1 MYLLKSIVSEVLQ
14 AWKYDGIIFPIF
26 TKTLYMSL
34 KRHVPNFITIL
45 NLLCGALATIFA
57 VQGNLIMAALFVA
70 LGIFF
75 DFFDGL
81 AARVLNV
88 KSEIGLQLDSLADV
102 ITSGLVPGIVMYQLL
117 VRALPG
123 TAKPVSNWTDSGSW
137 WEWDFPTLALIGLLI
152 AAASGY
158 RLAKFN
164 IDDRQTDS
172 FIGLP
177 TPANALLILSL
188 PLILAFQPNPW
199 AVELILNEW
208 FLIGLTLVSCYMLN
222 AEIALFAL
230 KFTDWSFKANKL
242 RYFFLGFC
250 LLMLILFQF
259 IAIPLIIISYVIL
272 SIIFPG
278 KKEHLKP
285 TGS

>member
-1 MYLLKSIVSEVLQ
+1 
-14 AWKYDGIIFPIF
+14 
-26 TKTLYMSL
+26 MSL

-45 NLLCGALATIFA
+45 NLLCGSLATIFA
-57 VQGNLIMAALFVA
+57 VQGNLIMAAFFVA

-81 AARVLNV
+81 AARALNV
-88 KSEIGLQLDSLADV
+88 KSEIGLQLDSLADM

-123 TAKPVSNWTDSGSW
+123 TSKTVSTWTDSGSW
-137 WEWDFPTLALIGLLI
+137 WEWDFPALALIGLFI

-177 TPANALLILSL
+177 TPANALLVLSL
-188 PLILAFQPNPW
+188 PLILAFQPTPW

-208 FLIGLTLVSCYMLN
+208 FLIGLTLVSCFMLN
-222 AEIALFAL
+222 AEVPLFAL
-230 KFTDWSFKANKL
+230 KFTDLSFKVNKL

-250 LLMLILFQF
+250 LLMLILLQF
-259 IAIPLIIISYVIL
+259 IAIPLIIICYVIL

-278 KKEHLKP
+278 KKEALKP
-285 TGS
+285 MES